1 MNSDYRVRACGCSC
15 IPHLGFAEHRSI
27 SGTRSAYSCC
37 RLGYIAVSIVTM
49 TKTTGRIHWR
59 IKHTINDLSQF
70 GVDNLDKLVHGCW
83 GSERLLA
90 SSSGWNGEVPIQS
103 SLAFTALPHSSI
115 LLFISC
121 KLSIP
126 SVVKVNIATT
136 GGASC
141 SSGRGGV

>member
-1 MNSDYRVRACGCSC
+1 MCLCLFSYSASGFCRAP
-15 IPHLGFAEHRSI
+15 IHFRHSI
-27 SGTRSAYSCC
+27 SLFLLPAGVHSSQYC
-37 RLGYIAVSIVTM
+37 GDEVHM
-49 TKTTGRIHWR
+49 KTTGRIHWR

-70 GVDNLDKLVHGCW
+70 CIDNLDKLVHGCW
-83 GSERLLA
+83 ESECLLA

>member
-1 MNSDYRVRACGCSC
+1 M
-15 IPHLGFAEHRSI
+15 E
-27 SGTRSAYSCC
+27 
-37 RLGYIAVSIVTM
+37 
-49 TKTTGRIHWR
+49 TTGRIHWR

-70 GVDNLDKLVHGCW
+70 CIDNLDKLVYGCW

-90 SSSGWNGEVPIQS
+90 SSSGWNREVPVHS

-115 LLFISC
+115 LLFISF
-121 KLSIP
+121 KLSKP
-126 SVVKVNIATT
+126 SVVKVNIAMI